1 MTADQFY
8 YYMKSIGFATTSND
22 YYYLDV
28 VKNRMFY
35 RIPTEYALG
44 NITLKIVDIYP
55 YKNPTVDFYYVKFNL
70 YASIYLEKL
79 DFDSLCFELNK
90 FLFLNKRFV
99 NWMKTE
105 SRNIKINS
113 ILDENKEN

>member
-8 YYMKSIGFATTSND
+8 YYMKSIGFSITSS

-35 RIPTEYALG
+35 RIPSKYTLG
-44 NITLKIVDIYP
+44 NITLEIRNIYP
-55 YKNPTVDFYYVKFNL
+55 HKTPTIDFYFVKFNL
-70 YASIYLEKL
+70 YASIPLEKL
-79 DFDSLCFELNK
+79 DFDYLCFELNK
-90 FLFLNKRFV
+90 FLFSNKRFV

-105 SRNIKINS
+105 NRNKKINDV
-113 ILDENKEN
+113 LNEK